1 MSNEMTEARTVLA
14 AWLAQHSV
22 APDTWTPEALQGWHT
37 AHAEQWIVFMPPGNA
52 NRLFLV
58 ANGNVFSFAPS
69 ELSLANAVVAA
80 RGDRQEDSR

>member
-1 MSNEMTEARTVLA
+1 MSVTEARTVLA

-22 APDTWTPEALQGWHT
+22 SPATWTPEALQGWHT
-37 AHAEQWIVFMPPGNA
+37 SHGEEWIVFTPPGTV

-69 ELSLANAVVAA
+69 ELSLANAVLAA
-80 RGDRQEDSR
+80 REEDQG

>member
-1 MSNEMTEARTVLA
+1 MSNAVAEARTVLA

-37 AHAEQWIVFMPPGNA
+37 SHAEEWIVFTPPGNA

-58 ANGNVFSFAPS
+58 ANGTVFSFAPS

-80 RGDRQEDSR
+80 RGDRREDER